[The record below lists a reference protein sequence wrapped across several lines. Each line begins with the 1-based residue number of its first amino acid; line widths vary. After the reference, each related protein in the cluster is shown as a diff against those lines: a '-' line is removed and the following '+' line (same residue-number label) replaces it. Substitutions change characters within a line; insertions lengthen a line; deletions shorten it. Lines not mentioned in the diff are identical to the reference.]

1 MITPIMCKIHSI
13 ANIEKYCTEKIEP
26 LLLKGN
32 GKTTFGKYNEDGSQH
47 YSIFALY
54 AKDRP
59 SLHSLGA
66 PEVNPFDIKIF
77 LESLGYQVNWV
88 KVQKWY
94 PAGYSGTGKTKY
106 YDVGYNIY
114 YTLDISC

>member
-13 ANIEKYCTEKIEP
+13 ANIERYCTEKIEP

-32 GKTTFGKYNEDGSQH
+32 GRATFGRYSEDGSQD
-47 YSIFALY
+47 YTILSLY

-59 SLHSLGA
+59 SLYSFGT
-66 PEVNPFDIKIF
+66 PKVNPFDIKIF

-88 KVQKWY
+88 KVQEWY
-94 PAGYSGTGKTKY
+94 PAGYSGSGRTKY
-106 YDVGYNIY
+106 YDAGCNTY